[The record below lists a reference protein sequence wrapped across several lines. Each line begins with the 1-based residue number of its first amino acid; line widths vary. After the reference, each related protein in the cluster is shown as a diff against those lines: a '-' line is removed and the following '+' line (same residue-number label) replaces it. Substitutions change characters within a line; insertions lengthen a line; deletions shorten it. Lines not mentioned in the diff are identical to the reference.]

1 MVGDG
6 KGARMTEKLNARQ
19 QYFVEHYV
27 LTGNA
32 TKSAIAAGY
41 SQRSASSIG
50 ERLLRKDEVAAA
62 VAASQSDLLERVM
75 VDQDMVIAGLL
86 KEATREGD
94 GASHSARVNAWMQ
107 LGKHLKMFTDKHDRA
122 LVEIQLAAGESARVK
137 LAAVLGVSSTR
148 LDQ

>member
-1 MVGDG
+1 MGDG
-6 KGARMTEKLNARQ
+6 EDARMTKKLNARQ
-19 QYFVEHYV
+19 QYFVEQYV

-50 ERLLRKDEVAAA
+50 ERLLRKDELAAA

-107 LGKHLKMFTDKHDRA
+107 LGKHLQMFTDKHDRA
-122 LVEIQLAAGESARVK
+122 LVEIQLATGESARVK

>member
-1 MVGDG
+1 MGDG
-6 KGARMTEKLNARQ
+6 EDARMTKKLNARQ
-19 QYFVEHYV
+19 QYFVEQYV

-86 KEATREGD
+86 KEATREGG

-107 LGKHLKMFTDKHDRA
+107 LGRHLQLFVDRTEN
-122 LVEIQLAAGESARVK
+122 VNETRVSFAETAQQK
-137 LAAVLGVSSTR
+137 VANLLGIEVTS
-148 LDQ
+148 D

>member
-1 MVGDG
+1 MGDG
-6 KGARMTEKLNARQ
+6 KGARMTKKLNARQ

-107 LGKHLKMFTDKHDRA
+107 LGKHLQMFTDKHDRA
-122 LVEIQLAAGESARVK
+122 LVEIQLAAGESARAK

>member
-1 MVGDG
+1 MGDG
-6 KGARMTEKLNARQ
+6 EGARMTKKLNARQ

-107 LGKHLKMFTDKHDRA
+107 LGKHLQMFTDKHDRA
-122 LVEIQLAAGESARVK
+122 LVEIQLAAGESARAK

>member
-1 MVGDG
+1 MGDG

-107 LGKHLKMFTDKHDRA
+107 LGKHLQMFTDKHDRA

>member
-1 MVGDG
+1 VGDG
-6 KGARMTEKLNARQ
+6 KGARMTKKLNARQ

-50 ERLLRKDEVAAA
+50 ERLLRKDELAAA

-107 LGKHLKMFTDKHDRA
+107 LGKHLQMFTDKHDRA

>member
-1 MVGDG
+1 MGDG
-6 KGARMTEKLNARQ
+6 KGARMTKKLNARQ

-50 ERLLRKDEVAAA
+50 ERLLRKDELAAA

-107 LGKHLKMFTDKHDRA
+107 LGRHLQLFVDRTEN
-122 LVEIQLAAGESARVK
+122 VNETRVSFAETAQQK
-137 LAAVLGVSSTR
+137 VANLLGIEVSS
-148 LDQ
+148 D

>member
-1 MVGDG
+1 MGDG
-6 KGARMTEKLNARQ
+6 KGARMTKKLNARQ

-107 LGKHLKMFTDKHDRA
+107 LGKHLQMFTDKHDRA

>member
-1 MVGDG
+1 MGDG

-107 LGKHLKMFTDKHDRA
+107 LGKHLQMFTDKHDRA
-122 LVEIQLAAGESARVK
+122 LVEIQLAAGESARAK

>member
-1 MVGDG
+1 
-6 KGARMTEKLNARQ
+6 
-19 QYFVEHYV
+19 
-27 LTGNA
+27 
-32 TKSAIAAGY
+32 
-41 SQRSASSIG
+41 
-50 ERLLRKDEVAAA
+50 
-62 VAASQSDLLERVM
+62 M

-107 LGKHLKMFTDKHDRA
+107 LGKHLQMFTDKHDRA

>member
-1 MVGDG
+1 MGDG

-107 LGKHLKMFTDKHDRA
+107 LGKHLQMFTDKHDRA
-122 LVEIQLAAGESARVK
+122 LVELQLAAGESARAK

>member
-1 MVGDG
+1 VGDG
-6 KGARMTEKLNARQ
+6 KGARMTKKLNARQ

-32 TKSAIAAGY
+32 TRSAVAAGY

-107 LGKHLKMFTDKHDRA
+107 LGKHLQMFTDKHDRA

>member
-1 MVGDG
+1 
-6 KGARMTEKLNARQ
+6 MTEELNARQ

-107 LGKHLKMFTDKHDRA
+107 LGKHLQMFTDKHDRA

>member
-1 MVGDG
+1 VGDG
-6 KGARMTEKLNARQ
+6 KGARMTEELNARQ

-107 LGKHLKMFTDKHDRA
+107 LGKHLQMFTDKHDRA
-122 LVEIQLAAGESARVK
+122 LVEIQLAAGESARAK

>member
-1 MVGDG
+1 
-6 KGARMTEKLNARQ
+6 MTKKLNARQ
-19 QYFVEHYV
+19 QYFVEQYV

-107 LGKHLKMFTDKHDRA
+107 LGKHLQMFTDKHDRA

>member
-1 MVGDG
+1 
-6 KGARMTEKLNARQ
+6 MTKKLNARQ
-19 QYFVEHYV
+19 QYFVEQYV

-50 ERLLRKDEVAAA
+50 ERLLRKDELAAA

-107 LGKHLKMFTDKHDRA
+107 LGKHLQMFTDKHDRA

>member
-1 MVGDG
+1 MM
-6 KGARMTEKLNARQ
+6 APQ
-19 QYFVEHYV
+19 
-27 LTGNA
+27 
-32 TKSAIAAGY
+32 
-41 SQRSASSIG
+41 ASSIG

-107 LGKHLKMFTDKHDRA
+107 LGRHLQLFVDRTENVNETKVSFA
-122 LVEIQLAAGESARVK
+122 ETAQQKVANL
-137 LAAVLGVSSTR
+137 LGVEVTS
-148 LDQ
+148 D

>member
-1 MVGDG
+1 
-6 KGARMTEKLNARQ
+6 MTKKLNARQ
-19 QYFVEHYV
+19 QYFVEQYV

-107 LGKHLKMFTDKHDRA
+107 LGKHLQMFTDKHDRA
-122 LVEIQLAAGESARVK
+122 LVEIQLAAGESARAK

>member
-1 MVGDG
+1 
-6 KGARMTEKLNARQ
+6 MTEKLNARQ

-107 LGKHLKMFTDKHDRA
+107 LGKHLQMFTDKHDRA